1 MKDEYDFSQGK
12 RGTIDP
18 APAGKTRITIRLDDE
33 IIAWFRQQA
42 EQAGGGTH
50 SPQLLEQYK
59 SVVRNEF
66 FPARGFGEARLSIA
80 RKAVNDYKK
89 VSDSHEGLIDLM
101 LFYVEMG
108 VRYTNAYGDINE
120 SFYSS
125 MESMYERATKHIAEH
140 NLRDQF
146 QQRCRRIVSDT
157 SGIGWGF
164 HDTLCDIYND
174 YFVE

>member
-1 MKDEYDFSQGK
+1 MKKLTLRELKQHLKNKSHDELVND
-12 RGTIDP
+12 
-18 APAGKTRITIRLDDE
+18 
-33 IIAWFRQQA
+33 IATLYTKFDAVKEYYTMQL
-42 EQAGGGTH
+42 GGTH
-50 SPQLLEQYK
+50 SPQLLDQYK

-125 MESMYERATKHIAEH
+125 MESMYERATKHIVEH

-146 QQRCRRIVSDT
+146 QQRCQRIVSDT
-157 SGIGWGF
+157 SGMGWGF

-174 YFVE
+174 SFVE